1 MYICKSKRLKAL
13 QSVAMQI
20 CVAKILGRPTDHHPC
35 SLPSLGRT
43 IKIESDLFWVNYA
56 LKDLQ
61 KPATIEIPL
70 QLPCFVK
77 SPGQGM
83 SIKLVPVIMSSDLKG
98 SIRGTCEIG
107 DSGRSFN
114 IAAARRTRRR
124 TARHSE
130 AGFK

>member
-1 MYICKSKRLKAL
+1 
-13 QSVAMQI
+13 MQI
-20 CVAKILGRPTDHHPC
+20 CVAKILGRPPDHQPVQ
-35 SLPSLGRT
+35 SPLVREN
-43 IKIESDLFWVNYA
+43 KIESDLFRVNYA

-114 IAAARRTRRR
+114 IAAAGWTRQD

>member
-1 MYICKSKRLKAL
+1 M
-13 QSVAMQI
+13 QSPLV
-20 CVAKILGRPTDHHPC
+20 REN
-35 SLPSLGRT
+35 
-43 IKIESDLFWVNYA
+43 KIESDLFRVNYA

-70 QLPCFVK
+70 KLPCFVK

-114 IAAARRTRRR
+114 IAAAGGHGAPRLVLQKDPSEGSIRRSLMIIASISR
-124 TARHSE
+124 
-130 AGFK
+130 